1 MVQPLITRNVPA
13 EFLTSNHYVFGQI
26 KVSNTGLMG
35 VLCDMNVSYVEI
47 NDASMARIF
56 KPDKII
62 DYAPVMWIVKTQ
74 LTAVILNKPDYVG
87 SASLVRGGFIRYS
100 QFPVR
105 VTTPVYEIT
114 GTLEWA
120 GRLDFSVVI
129 GEGSNAFLILYDA
142 VVSASLFPALH
153 LECPALLLN
162 RHSVDSMVY
171 QKKTT
176 PEQPAP

>member
-1 MVQPLITRNVPA
+1 MVQPLITRNIPA

-26 KVSNTGLMG
+26 RVTNTGMMG
-35 VLCDMNVSYVEI
+35 VLCDTNISYVEI
-47 NDASMARIF
+47 NDASMARIV

-74 LTAVILNKPDYVG
+74 LTAVSLSKTDYVG
-87 SASLVRGGFIRYS
+87 TASLVRGGFVRYS
-100 QFPVR
+100 QYPVR
-105 VTTPVYEIT
+105 ITTPVYEIT
-114 GTLEWA
+114 GILEWA

-129 GEGSNAFLILYDA
+129 GEGTNAFLILYDA

-162 RHSVDSMVY
+162 RRMVDSMVY
-171 QKKTT
+171 QKKTAQ
-176 PEQPAP
+176 EPAV